1 MAQQTKATKGASKTN
16 TVNQTKTDEKIEKA
30 TKPAPKRPSR
40 IEDSTL
46 IYVKSNTFGGLT
58 YVDRRSGE
66 VINWEFCGDVQPVT
80 MSLLRAI
87 KATAS
92 IFFTENKIL
101 VDYVDDGEHTPED
114 VYNALAVSRYY
125 KETIDPDNFDK
136 VCGWTIDDIAKKVSL
151 LTTTAKENLVVAL
164 NTFIE
169 DGRLDSL
176 KKIKAFSEA
185 LGCDLMKSE

>member
-1 MAQQTKATKGASKTN
+1 MAQQTKATKGATKAAQTKKDDAVISKT
-16 TVNQTKTDEKIEKA
+16 
-30 TKPAPKRPSR
+30 PKKPSR
-40 IEDSTL
+40 IDESTL

-66 VINWEFCGDVQPVT
+66 IVNWDFCGDVQPVT
-80 MSLLRAI
+80 MSLLRTM
-87 KATAS
+87 KASAA

-101 VDYVDDGEHTPED
+101 VDFVDDDEHTPED
-114 VYNALAVSRYY
+114 VYNTLAVSKYY
-125 KETIDPDNFDK
+125 KDIIAPEDFDK
-136 VCGWTIDDIAKKVSL
+136 VCNWSLDEINKRVSL
-151 LTTTAKENLVVAL
+151 LSTTAKENLVVAL

-176 KKIKAFSEA
+176 KKIRAFSEA

>member
-1 MAQQTKATKGASKTN
+1 MAQQTKATKGGAKTD
-16 TVNQTKTDEKIEKA
+16 TGNQTKTNEKIEKA
-30 TKPAPKRPSR
+30 SKPAPKRPSK
-40 IEDSTL
+40 IDDSTL

-66 VINWEFCGDVQPVT
+66 IVNWEYCGDIQPVT
-80 MSLLRAI
+80 MSLLRTI
-87 KATAS
+87 KASAS
-92 IFFTENKIL
+92 VFFTENKIL
-101 VDYVDDGEHTPED
+101 VDYVDDDEHTPED
-114 VYNALAVSRYY
+114 VYNALAVGRYY
-125 KETIDPDNFDK
+125 KDTIDPDDFER
-136 VCGWTIDDIAKKVSL
+136 VCGWAVNDIPKKVAL

-169 DGRLDSL
+169 EGRLDSL